1 MKKHKYL
8 TNKELL
14 EEIHKSKTSFCEFVE
29 PHYHRYDIIVPSIE
43 EIFKPEI
50 QEQAK
55 ANRAKRIG
63 EQQYRAAL
71 AEYDGP
77 AQNKPKLAQY
87 KIDPDT
93 ISNDDLVYRVET
105 YEHIPLAP
113 GRKKNPKKEKEL
125 YAKLNFIPFK
135 HYIIK
140 DESAIEVGR
149 SHSKDGQFSQT
160 HGAMTDRLAHMFIL
174 LANKYSQ
181 RSNWRGYT
189 YVDEMVGQSL
199 LQLSSMALQF
209 DEAKSDNPFA
219 YYTASITNSFTRV
232 LNLEKN
238 SQRVR
243 DEILINRGQTPSFG
257 RQIEHEE
264 QIRQLREEAENNND

>member
-14 EEIHKSKTSFCEFVE
+14 EEIHKSKSSFCEFVE
-29 PHYHRYDIIVPSIE
+29 PHYHRYDIIVSGVE
-43 EIFKPEI
+43 EIFKEEV

-55 ANRAKRIG
+55 ANRAKRIADKN
-63 EQQYRAAL
+63 YKSAL

-77 AQNKPKLAQY
+77 AQNKPKLSQF
-87 KIDPDT
+87 KFEPET

-105 YEHIPLAP
+105 FEHIPLAP
-113 GRKKNPKKEKEL
+113 GRKKNPKKEKEH
-125 YAKLNFIPFK
+125 YVKLNFIPFK
-135 HYIIK
+135 HYIIR
-140 DESAIEVGR
+140 DGQAIEVGR
-149 SHSKDGQFSQT
+149 SHTKDGQFSQT
-160 HGAMTDRLAHMFIL
+160 HGSITDRLAHMFIL
-174 LANKYSQ
+174 LVNKYSQ
-181 RSNWRGYT
+181 KSNWRGYT
-189 YVDEMVGQSL
+189 YVDEMIGQSL

-238 SQRVR
+238 NQRVR
-243 DEILINRGQTPSFG
+243 DEILIDRGQTPSFG

-264 QIRQLREEAENNND
+264 QIRQLREEAESND